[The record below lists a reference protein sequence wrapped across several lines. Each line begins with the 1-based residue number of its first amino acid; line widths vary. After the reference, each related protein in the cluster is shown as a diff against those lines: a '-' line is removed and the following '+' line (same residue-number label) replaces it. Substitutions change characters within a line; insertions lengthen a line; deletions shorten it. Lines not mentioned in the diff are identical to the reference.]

1 MTLKCNH
8 FLVLTR
14 VGFRNKRPKCRTGMV
29 VRPLWCGGWRLGAI
43 SGVDDGHR
51 TILVSV
57 TKATQVLFNIVHVL
71 CMVFPTLIYL
81 AAYVD
86 VKCQRLWELLGSH
99 SMFSDVVC
107 IKLHTHKHI
116 ENKGTSCLSLCQTLR
131 KLSNNKRKVTPIAL
145 KWSSNTF
152 LTSSTMIQKM

>member
-1 MTLKCNH
+1 MQPFPSIDKS
-8 FLVLTR
+8 
-14 VGFRNKRPKCRTGMV
+14 GFSKQTPKVSYRDGCAPVMV
-29 VRPLWCGGWRLGAI
+29 WGWRLGAI

-99 SMFSDVVC
+99 SMFSDVVR

-116 ENKGTSCLSLCQTLR
+116 ENKGTSYLSLCQTLR

-152 LTSSTMIQKM
+152 LTSSTMIRKM